1 MIDKTRWEEARTDKQ
16 MTRQDRLGYDK
27 KWYNRI
33 LQEKRR
39 NNTITKKRRY
49 TNIRESN
56 IREANIKQRLYYTR
70 IQ

>member
-1 MIDKTRWEEARTDKQ
+1 MIDKARWEEARTDKQ
-16 MTRQDRLGYDK
+16 MTRQDSLGYDK

-39 NNTITKKRRY
+39 NNTITKK
-49 TNIRESN
+49 E
-56 IREANIKQRLYYTR
+56 K